1 MCPVP
6 VPMEVLFAPQKEQ
19 ARLSSD
25 GQFLA
30 YLGPSAAEVS
40 NVWVRPINGTEEE
53 AKMVTK
59 ETHRGIHWYIW
70 NPSSEYIIYKQ
81 DNGGIKLM
89 QHNMHL
95 HSKPDA

>member
-1 MCPVP
+1 MSRISNSLTTVLTNLLTMMFWDECLYCPVP

-40 NVWVRPINGTEEE
+40 NVWVQPINGTEEE

-59 ETHRGIHWYIW
+59 ETHRGVI
-70 NPSSEYIIYKQ
+70 S
-81 DNGGIKLM
+81 
-89 QHNMHL
+89 
-95 HSKPDA
+95 

>member
-1 MCPVP
+1 MSRISNSLTTVLTNLLTMMFWDECLYCPVP

-40 NVWVRPINGTEEE
+40 NVVGSNLVRVFSFVNN
-53 AKMVTK
+53 KDMC
-59 ETHRGIHWYIW
+59 
-70 NPSSEYIIYKQ
+70 
-81 DNGGIKLM
+81 
-89 QHNMHL
+89 
-95 HSKPDA
+95 

>member
-1 MCPVP
+1 MSRISNSLTTVLTNLLTMMFRDECLYCPVP

-40 NVWVRPINGTEEE
+40 NVVGSNLVRVFSFVNN
-53 AKMVTK
+53 KDMC
-59 ETHRGIHWYIW
+59 
-70 NPSSEYIIYKQ
+70 
-81 DNGGIKLM
+81 
-89 QHNMHL
+89 
-95 HSKPDA
+95 